1 MLQLLPMNRP
11 QTHLGSY
18 QQAIRLF
25 WKELYMTGGKTL
37 YSQQHFGPTKPDW
50 INIEHVFPM
59 AWVVKALRCRDR
71 RDCRSN
77 STKFNYVESDMHN
90 LFPSRRDLNMLRGSH
105 RYGSVKHKHR
115 LQEDKIDRAI
125 KGEIRLFGS
134 YDFKIDNKKRMVE
147 PAPASQGE
155 IARAMFHMSATYD
168 LKIFSAQAKTLA
180 YWNKVDQPSK
190 EEKRRNEIIEDL
202 QGTRNHFIDYPKEI
216 DDLI

>member
-1 MLQLLPMNRP
+1 MLQLLQMNRP

-25 WKELYMTGGKTL
+25 WKELYITGGKTL
-37 YSQQHFGPTKPDW
+37 YSQQQFGPTRPDW

-59 AWVVKALRCRDR
+59 AWVVKALKCKDR

-77 STKFNYVESDMHN
+77 STKFNFIESDMHN

-105 RYGSVKHKHR
+105 RFGSVKHKHSPID
-115 LQEDKIDRAI
+115 DKIDRVI

-134 YDFKIDNKKRMVE
+134 YDFKVDNKRRMVE

-155 IARAMFHMSATYD
+155 IARAMFHMSATYK
-168 LKIFSAQAKTLA
+168 LKIFSKQAK
-180 YWNKVDQPSK
+180 PSLTGIK
-190 EEKRRNEIIEDL
+190 LTNPAKKKNVATI
-202 QGTRNHFIDYPKEI
+202 
-216 DDLI
+216 

>member
-1 MLQLLPMNRP
+1 MNKP

-25 WKELYMTGGKTL
+25 WKELYITGGKTL

-59 AWVVKALRCRDR
+59 AWVVKAFKCRDR

-105 RYGSVKHKHR
+105 RFGSVNS
-115 LQEDKIDRAI
+115 KIDKAVDKALDKALDKAI
-125 KGEIRLFGS
+125 KGEIRLLGS
-134 YDFKIDNKKRMVE
+134 YDFKIDNKKRMIE

-155 IARAMFHMSATYD
+155 VARAMFHMSATYD
-168 LKIFSAQAKTLA
+168 LKIFKKQANTLA

-190 EEKRRNEIIEDL
+190 EEKRRNDIIEEL
-202 QGTRNHFIDYPKEI
+202 QGTRNHFIDYPHEI